1 MKERENREFWI
12 RQTTVLLA
20 MSINRYLYIS
30 FIFLLQGFF
39 GCNRSWIRLNQTVQ
53 GPSFPLHR
61 LTGQDILIKILI
73 IRARCVFVSQK
84 LLPGGRY
91 PLDPL
96 KERGKETMARPRLG
110 EEERRGRTVG
120 VRVTEAEAE
129 ELQERAQGGAPLG
142 GRVSTPAGAGAAGTD
157 GGGAAAWGRRSYGS

>member
-1 MKERENREFWI
+1 MKERENRELWI

-39 GCNRSWIRLNQTVQ
+39 GCNRSWIRLNQTAQ

-73 IRARCVFVSQK
+73 IRARCVFASQK
-84 LLPGGRY
+84 LLPGGH
-91 PLDPL
+91 PW
-96 KERGKETMARPRLG
+96 
-110 EEERRGRTVG
+110 
-120 VRVTEAEAE
+120 
-129 ELQERAQGGAPLG
+129 
-142 GRVSTPAGAGAAGTD
+142 TP
-157 GGGAAAWGRRSYGS
+157 